1 MLARLFVGISWQ
13 HKPTVYSLII
23 WSTLWSTL
31 GLTKIFDELVIIF
44 RKGCGV
50 WTFPTLFPSF
60 SIQIIFPSL
69 GSSFLKSFHKPV
81 SKLFWLGCGPTTPR
95 IEWPQLCSW
104 MELELYSLDFYLPR
118 FSCCNVILLTLIWF
132 DLVLTSESR
141 KNLWNQILQAFV
153 TLTS

>member
-1 MLARLFVGISWQ
+1 MSLKFCFFLRLVFKSGIWWHEYTWWISKLVFNVCKTFCGYFWQ

-69 GSSFLKSFHKPV
+69 GSSFLKSFHKLV

-95 IEWPQLCSW
+95 IVWPQLCSLK
-104 MELELYSLDFYLPR
+104 ELK
-118 FSCCNVILLTLIWF
+118 WF
-132 DLVLTSESR
+132 VVD
-141 KNLWNQILQAFV
+141 I
-153 TLTS
+153 